1 MVSVLFV
8 ILAAICNAVMDKI
21 SFHYYKSIFVKY
33 KPFFWYPQ
41 VSWKNK
47 YINGNPCYGRRKFLV
62 FNLHPA
68 FTDAW
73 HLFKSLMIVFLVSA
87 IIFYDPIFCILI
99 DFIIFGIA
107 WNVVFVQ
114 FFNNIFKLKTT

>member
-1 MVSVLFV
+1 MISVIFV

-33 KPFFWYPQ
+33 KPLFWYPQ

-47 YINGNPCYGRRKFLV
+47 YINGNPMYGRRKFLG

-73 HLFKSLMIVFLVSA
+73 HFFKSGMIIFLVLAIVF
-87 IIFYDPIFCILI
+87 YNPIVNIWI
-99 DFIIFGIA
+99 DIIIFGA
-107 WNVVFVQ
+107 LWNVIFVQ
-114 FFNNIFKLKTT
+114 FFNNILKLRQ

>member
-8 ILAAICNAVMDKI
+8 ILAAICNAVMDKV

-33 KPFFWYPQ
+33 KPAFWYPQ

-47 YINGNPCYGRRKFLV
+47 YINGNPCYGRRKFLG

-87 IIFYDPIFCILI
+87 IIFYDPIFCMLI
-99 DFIIFGIA
+99 DFIIFGIT